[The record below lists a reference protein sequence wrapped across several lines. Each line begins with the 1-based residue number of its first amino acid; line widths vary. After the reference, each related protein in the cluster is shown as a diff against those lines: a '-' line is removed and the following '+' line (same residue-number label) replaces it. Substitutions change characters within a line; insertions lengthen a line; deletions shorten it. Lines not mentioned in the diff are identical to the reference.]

1 MQHQV
6 RSDGCDHEAST
17 SYHRLVCELFICGT
31 QAVDFLLPERLPDW
45 YRRRL
50 ELMLEFV
57 ADYTR
62 PDEARAADRRRGQR
76 ALSPLDDYAQ
86 ANFRNHLHLFDQAGI
101 AFDAPTRSRA
111 YPAGGYYVVRAGEFF
126 AAIRCGETGMAG
138 LGGHSHNDQLSFE
151 LSCGEQP
158 LVVDPGAYLYTAD
171 PDARHLFRSTAL
183 HSTMEIDSAEQ
194 NELRRDFLFTL
205 PDRTRSEARVW
216 EASGDRALFEGRH
229 HGYEVLDRPAVHTR
243 RFELDARSATVRL
256 RDVVTSDA
264 PHSLAW
270 SFPLA
275 PCSVRLVSGGAVA
288 DFPAHYSKSSVRNRV
303 QVTKLAFA
311 ATGCGCGRLSC
322 RLAQKPPRHRR
333 PE

>member
-1 MQHQV
+1 
-6 RSDGCDHEAST
+6 
-17 SYHRLVCELFICGT
+17 
-31 QAVDFLLPERLPDW
+31 
-45 YRRRL
+45 
-50 ELMLEFV
+50 
-57 ADYTR
+57 
-62 PDEARAADRRRGQR
+62 
-76 ALSPLDDYAQ
+76 
-86 ANFRNHLHLFDQAGI
+86 
-101 AFDAPTRSRA
+101 
-111 YPAGGYYVVRAGEFF
+111 
-126 AAIRCGETGMAG
+126 MAG

-171 PDARHLFRSTAL
+171 PDARNLFRSTAL

-205 PDRTRSEARVW
+205 PDRTRSEACVW

-256 RDVVTSDA
+256 RDMVTSDG

-288 DFPAHYSKSSVRNRV
+288 DFPA
-303 QVTKLAFA
+303 
-311 ATGCGCGRLSC
+311 C
-322 RLAQKPPRHRR
+322 RLEIECHETEFEVTESWLSPSYGVWVRAPLVRARR
-333 PE
+333 KSRAGIDVTDLRLRITNS